1 MKLVKESIKNWN
13 YEKGHSRNKGFF
25 TNKKE
30 EYVHCRLN
38 LNKQKEWSELG
49 ELWNLNRQLR
59 HLDLVVKT

>member
-49 ELWNLNRQLR
+49 E
-59 HLDLVVKT
+59 VVKLK